1 MHPEVSDLRCAGDTP
16 DGVSWLVDPDAVA
29 AEYASEQALRER
41 VLAHRE
47 LVEGPDD
54 EAIVRARVL
63 AARPRRLVE
72 VGSGLGDFCAWA
84 SAKLGGEVVAVDAS
98 PRMVELAAQP
108 GVEAVVADMRQLPF
122 ADAAFDCV
130 VANFVLYHI
139 PDPVIAIAE
148 FARVLAPGGILV
160 ASTLSDDT
168 DSRLQAW
175 ATLFREETRPAP
187 PPLSFSREN
196 GRALLLRHFRH
207 VEQTDCD
214 AVLVFPTRERL
225 ARYVEAVP
233 RMKGTASLLPDIA
246 EPFRLPDRTT
256 VFQASAPR

>member
-1 MHPEVSDLRCAGDTP
+1 MRVRGDTAG
-16 DGVSWLVDPDAVA
+16 GVSWLVDPDAVA
-29 AEYASEQALRER
+29 AEYASERALRER

-47 LVEGPDD
+47 LIEGPDD
-54 EAIVRARVL
+54 DAIVRARVL
-63 AARPRRLVE
+63 AARPRRLLE
-72 VGSGLGDFCAWA
+72 VGSGLGEFCAWA
-84 SAKLGGEVVAVDAS
+84 SVKLGGEVVAVDAS
-98 PRMVELAAQP
+98 PRMAGVGRAAGCRSRWWP
-108 GVEAVVADMRQLPF
+108 TCGGCLF

-139 PDPVIAIAE
+139 PDPVVAIAE
-148 FARVLAPGGILV
+148 LARVLEPGGILV

-168 DSRLQAW
+168 DPRLQAW
-175 ATLFREETRPAP
+175 ATLFREEKQPAP

-196 GRALLLRHFRH
+196 GRALLLRHFGH

-233 RMKGTASLLPDIA
+233 RMKGTA
-246 EPFRLPDRTT
+246 
-256 VFQASAPR
+256 

>member
-1 MHPEVSDLRCAGDTP
+1 
-16 DGVSWLVDPDAVA
+16 
-29 AEYASEQALRER
+29 
-41 VLAHRE
+41 
-47 LVEGPDD
+47 
-54 EAIVRARVL
+54 
-63 AARPRRLVE
+63 
-72 VGSGLGDFCAWA
+72 
-84 SAKLGGEVVAVDAS
+84 
-98 PRMVELAAQP
+98 
-108 GVEAVVADMRQLPF
+108 MRQLPF

-139 PDPVIAIAE
+139 PDPAIAIAE
-148 FARVLAPGGILV
+148 FARVLEPGGILV

-168 DSRLQAW
+168 NSRLQAW
-175 ATLFREETRPAP
+175 ATLFREEKQPAP

-196 GRALLLRHFRH
+196 GRALLLSHFGH

-225 ARYVEAVP
+225 ARYVEALP
-233 RMKGTASLLPDIA
+233 RMKGTGSLLPDLT

>member
-1 MHPEVSDLRCAGDTP
+1 
-16 DGVSWLVDPDAVA
+16 VSWLVDPDAVA
-29 AEYASEQALRER
+29 AEYASERALRER

-47 LVEGPDD
+47 LVDGPDD
-54 EAIVRARVL
+54 EAIVRACVL
-63 AARPRRLVE
+63 ASRPRRLVE

-84 SAKLGGEVVAVDAS
+84 RAALGAEVVAVDAS
-98 PRMVELAAQP
+98 PRMVELAAQS

-122 ADAAFDCV
+122 VDAAFDCV

-139 PDPVIAIAE
+139 PDSATAIAE
-148 FARVLAPGGILV
+148 FARVLEPGGVLV

-168 DSRLQAW
+168 DSRRQAW
-175 ATLFREETRPAP
+175 ATLLREEKQPAS

-196 GRALLLRHFRH
+196 GRAALLRHFRH

-225 ARYVEAVP
+225 ARYIEAVP
-233 RMKGTASLLPDIA
+233 RMKGAASLLPELA

-256 VFQASAPR
+256 VFQASGPR

>member
-1 MHPEVSDLRCAGDTP
+1 M
-16 DGVSWLVDPDAVA
+16 SWLVDPDAVA
-29 AEYASEQALRER
+29 AEYASELALRER

-54 EAIVRARVL
+54 EAIVRSWVL

-72 VGSGLGDFCAWA
+72 VGSGLGEFCAWA
-84 SAKLGGEVVAVDAS
+84 SATLGGEVVAVDAS
-98 PRMVELAAQP
+98 PRMVELAVRP
-108 GVEAVVADMRQLPF
+108 GVEGVVADMRQLPF
-122 ADAAFDCV
+122 ADATFDCV

-148 FARVLAPGGILV
+148 FARVLEPGGILV
-160 ASTLSDDT
+160 ASTLSDDA
-168 DSRLQAW
+168 DSRRQAW
-175 ATLFREETRPAP
+175 ATLFREEKQPAP

-196 GRALLLRHFRH
+196 GRALLHRHFRL

-233 RMKGTASLLPDIA
+233 RMKGTASLLPDLA
-246 EPFRLPDRTT
+246 EPFRLPDSTT

>member
-1 MHPEVSDLRCAGDTP
+1 M
-16 DGVSWLVDPDAVA
+16 
-29 AEYASEQALRER
+29 
-41 VLAHRE
+41 
-47 LVEGPDD
+47 
-54 EAIVRARVL
+54 
-63 AARPRRLVE
+63 
-72 VGSGLGDFCAWA
+72 
-84 SAKLGGEVVAVDAS
+84 AVDAS
-98 PRMVELAAQP
+98 QRMVELAVQP

-139 PDPVIAIAE
+139 RDPVIAIAE
-148 FARVLAPGGILV
+148 FARLLEPGGILV

-175 ATLFREETRPAP
+175 ATLFREEKQPAP
-187 PPLSFSREN
+187 PRLSFSREN
-196 GRALLLRHFRH
+196 GRAPPPAFPH

-225 ARYVEAVP
+225 ARYVEAIP
-233 RMKGTASLLPDIA
+233 RMKCTASRLPDIA
-246 EPFRLPDRTT
+246 EPFRLPDKTT

>member
-1 MHPEVSDLRCAGDTP
+1 
-16 DGVSWLVDPDAVA
+16 VSWLVDPDAVA

-122 ADAAFDCV
+122 ADAVFDCV

-148 FARVLAPGGILV
+148 FARVLGPGGILV

-175 ATLFREETRPAP
+175 ATLLREEKQPAP

-233 RMKGTASLLPDIA
+233 GMKGIAPLLPDIA

>member
-1 MHPEVSDLRCAGDTP
+1 VN
-16 DGVSWLVDPDAVA
+16 WLVDPDAVA

-47 LVEGPDD
+47 LVEGLDD
-54 EAIVRARVL
+54 EVIVRARVM
-63 AARPRRLVE
+63 AARPRRVVE

-84 SAKLGGEVVAVDAS
+84 SATLEGEVVAVDAS

-130 VANFVLYHI
+130 VANFVLYHV
-139 PDPVIAIAE
+139 PDPAIAIAE
-148 FARVLAPGGILV
+148 FARVLQPGGILLT
-160 ASTLSDDT
+160 STLSDDG

-175 ATLFREETRPAP
+175 ATLFQEEKQPAP

-196 GRALLLRHFRH
+196 GYALLLRRFRH

-225 ARYVEAVP
+225 ARYIEAVP
-233 RMKGTASLLPDIA
+233 RMKGAASLLPELA

-256 VFQASAPR
+256 VFQASGPR